1 MKLTLFEFAILLHPK
16 KEDKD
21 NKTDEKTVLVVPPT
35 PYLAK
40 DSNAVALYAAKQ
52 IPQEY
57 DDQLDNIEI
66 VVKKW

>member
-1 MKLTLFEFAILLHPK
+1 LPSFFTQK
-16 KEDKD
+16 K
-21 NKTDEKTVLVVPPT
+21 KTKTIKRTKKTVLVVPPT